1 VNKSAIILDVKTAM
15 IIGIAIEKAEEA
27 SNINTTIE

>member
-1 VNKSAIILDVKTAM
+1 VNKSAIILDVKTEM
-15 IIGIAIEKAEEA
+15 IIGIAIEKAADA

>member
-1 VNKSAIILDVKTAM
+1 M
-15 IIGIAIEKAEEA
+15 IIGIAIENAADA